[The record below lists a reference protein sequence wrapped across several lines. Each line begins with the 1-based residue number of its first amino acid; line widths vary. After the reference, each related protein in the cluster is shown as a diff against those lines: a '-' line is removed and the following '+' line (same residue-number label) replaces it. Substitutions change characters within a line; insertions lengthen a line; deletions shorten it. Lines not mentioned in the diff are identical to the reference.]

1 MTSPSAFRLSAFP
14 AGRLCA
20 GAILALATALPAVVW
35 TSVARATEAVVVA
48 STAPGYA
55 LGQIVA
61 DGASVTVPDGA
72 GIMLLF
78 ASGRSLRIK
87 GPYAGPFDSLQ
98 DKAQDNAGRAA
109 LGGLL
114 ASDRFV
120 QTDLGAARALGSP
133 LNKALDRAFAVDPGV
148 AGTYCI
154 PASGLPVLSRPQ
166 DPALSTV
173 ALTGGGR
180 DGAGGGAAGGQGKAV
195 TVAWTG
201 NAPAPWPADLPLAD
215 GTEIQVKG
223 PDGALRHTLRFR
235 KLDAPAGAPN
245 GAPSGAPNGAAL
257 AVRLAGA
264 GCTRQ
269 AAALLTPL
277 RDAVVP
283 LDVYLAADRG
293 SSATYRP
300 GDAIR
305 LVLQAN
311 RDAHV
316 YCYLRNTRGQLI
328 PLFPPGAGASAA
340 IAADTPLAMPSDRMP
355 LPLLAGDSG
364 GDMEVRCV
372 AADHDLGGDLPGR
385 ADAFRPMS
393 EETVAQLDRALNGM
407 RDTEVVMAQVILRV
421 R

>member
-1 MTSPSAFRLSAFP
+1 MTCRTAFRRA
-14 AGRLCA
+14 A
-20 GAILALATALPAVVW
+20 LALGAALSPLLSPAA
-35 TSVARATEAVVVA
+35 SAAEAVVVA

-55 LGQIVA
+55 LGQILG
-61 DGASVTVPDGA
+61 DGTAVTVPDGA
-72 GIMLLF
+72 GVMLLF
-78 ASGRSLRIK
+78 ASGRTLRIK

-98 DKAQDNAGRAA
+98 DKSQDKTGRAS

-114 ASDRFV
+114 SSSERFV

-133 LNKALDRAFAVDPGV
+133 LNKAAERAFVIDPTI
-148 AGTYCI
+148 AGTYCV
-154 PASGLPVLSRPQ
+154 ANGTLPTLSRPK
-166 DPALSTV
+166 DRALSTV
-173 ALTGGGR
+173 TLNATPI
-180 DGAGGGAAGGQGKAV
+180 
-195 TVAWTG
+195 TWTSE
-201 NAPAPWPADLPLAD
+201 APLPWPTTLPLAD
-215 GTEIQVKG
+215 GAEIRVGG
-223 PDGALRHTLRFR
+223 PDGNTLHTLRFHT
-235 KLDAPAGAPN
+235 LDTTQNA
-245 GAPSGAPNGAAL
+245 AAL
-257 AVRLAGA
+257 ALRLAAA
-264 GCTRQ
+264 GCGRQ
-269 AAALLTPL
+269 AAALLVPL

-293 SSATYRP
+293 PSATYRP

-328 PLFPPGAGASAA
+328 PLFPPGAGTSAR
-340 IAADTPLAMPSDRMP
+340 IAADTPLTMPGERMP
-355 LPLLAGDSG
+355 LPLTAAESG

-372 AADHDLGGDLPGR
+372 AADHDLGGDLPGV

-393 EETVAQLDRALNGM
+393 DETVAQLDRALTGM